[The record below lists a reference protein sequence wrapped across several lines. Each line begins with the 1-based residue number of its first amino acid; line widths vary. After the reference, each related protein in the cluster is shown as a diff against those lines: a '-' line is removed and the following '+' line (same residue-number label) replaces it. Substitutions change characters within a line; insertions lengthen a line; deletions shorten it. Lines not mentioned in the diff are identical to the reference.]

1 LKFKTEDA
9 WKQKDAAH
17 TREQIAQE
25 AMFIIREK
33 LDKLEKENEKYTD
46 KTDPTDEYVWLQLF

>member
-1 LKFKTEDA
+1 LFPSLEDA

-25 AMFIIREK
+25 AMFAIREK
-33 LDKLEKENEKYTD
+33 LEKLEKESEKFTEKAPD
-46 KTDPTDEYVWLQLF
+46 ANDE